1 MANANIPRGLQPYA
15 KRTGELWTGA
25 LRTYYVPVGNATALY
40 LGDPVNLLST
50 AGSDGNGVPAIGIAT
65 AGAAHQILGAYM
77 GRSNEG
83 GILPPITLLQSNN
96 VYLPASTAA
105 YVYVCDDPDL
115 LYWIQEDSVGG
126 AMPSASGGGRGN
138 LVAGTGSNVTAQ
150 SGWQLQSSSVTT
162 TGGDS
167 TKQLQIVQALQET
180 DNLVGVNCK
189 WLVGINTGISVF
201 TQPLSGVT

>member
-1 MANANIPRGLQPYA
+1 MPS
-15 KRTGELWTGA
+15 
-25 LRTYYVPVGNATALY
+25 V
-40 LGDPVNLLST
+40 
-50 AGSDGNGVPAIGIAT
+50 GIAT
-65 AGAAHQILGAYM
+65 AGTGDQILGAYM

-126 AMPSASGGGRGN
+126 AMAAGAGGGN
-138 LVAGTGSNVTAQ
+138 ADLVAGAGSTVTSQ
-150 SGWQLQSSSVTT
+150 SGWQLQSSSLLHTQTT
-162 TGGDS
+162 PFS
-167 TKQLQIVQALQET
+167 QLRIIQALQEI

-189 WLVGINTGISVF
+189 WLVKINQGISAF
-201 TQPLSGVT
+201 TNPAPT

>member
-15 KRTGELWTGA
+15 HQSGALWTGA

-40 LGDPVNLLST
+40 LGDPVNLVTNS
-50 AGSDGNGVPAIGIAT
+50 SDGNGVPAVGIAT
-65 AGAAHQILGAYM
+65 AGTGDQILGAYM

-126 AMPSASGGGRGN
+126 AMASGAAGGNAN
-138 LVAGTGSNVTAQ
+138 LVAGAGSTITAQ
-150 SGWQLQSSSVTT
+150 SGWQLQSSSLLHTQTT
-162 TGGDS
+162 PFS
-167 TKQLQIVQALQET
+167 QLRIIQALQEI

-189 WLVGINTGISVF
+189 WLVKINQGISAF
-201 TQPLSGVT
+201 TNPAPT